1 MNEVIQTILNRRSC
15 KQYLDRPVPEELLDQ
30 VLLAGTYAANGRGK
44 QAGRIVALTRP
55 QDVAA
60 LERLN
65 ARALGNPEAHP
76 FYGAPVVLAV
86 LADRSPSPP
95 WKMEVSSSGI
105 CCWPPNPWAW
115 ALAGSTVPGRNSTAR
130 RAKRCWPN
138 GASLEIT
145 SAWATAFWA
154 IQPQIPR
161 RLHPEKRILL
171 QKSQFEVAKP
181 ANSGYTKKQPMNKTL
196 GGMSMKTLWKFAAAL
211 AAIAGAVVLIA
222 RYGDRFLS
230 KLQGLRDHCG
240 CHHTCSCG
248 EHLSDAAEAVQE
260 TVEHVVEKTEEVA
273 DTVVE
278 AAEEAV
284 EAARE
289 SLESVTEEDFA
300 D

>member
-1 MNEVIQTILNRRSC
+1 M
-15 KQYLDRPVPEELLDQ
+15 
-30 VLLAGTYAANGRGK
+30 
-44 QAGRIVALTRP
+44 
-55 QDVAA
+55 
-60 LERLN
+60 
-65 ARALGNPEAHP
+65 
-76 FYGAPVVLAV
+76 
-86 LADRSPSPP
+86 
-95 WKMEVSSSGI
+95 
-105 CCWPPNPWAW
+105 
-115 ALAGSTVPGRNSTAR
+115 
-130 RAKRCWPN
+130 
-138 GASLEIT
+138 
-145 SAWATAFWA
+145 
-154 IQPQIPR
+154 
-161 RLHPEKRILL
+161 
-171 QKSQFEVAKP
+171 
-181 ANSGYTKKQPMNKTL
+181 KTL
-196 GGMSMKTLWKFAAAL
+196 GKFAAAL

>member
-1 MNEVIQTILNRRSC
+1 
-15 KQYLDRPVPEELLDQ
+15 
-30 VLLAGTYAANGRGK
+30 
-44 QAGRIVALTRP
+44 
-55 QDVAA
+55 
-60 LERLN
+60 
-65 ARALGNPEAHP
+65 
-76 FYGAPVVLAV
+76 
-86 LADRSPSPP
+86 
-95 WKMEVSSSGI
+95 
-105 CCWPPNPWAW
+105 
-115 ALAGSTVPGRNSTAR
+115 
-130 RAKRCWPN
+130 
-138 GASLEIT
+138 
-145 SAWATAFWA
+145 
-154 IQPQIPR
+154 
-161 RLHPEKRILL
+161 
-171 QKSQFEVAKP
+171 
-181 ANSGYTKKQPMNKTL
+181 
-196 GGMSMKTLWKFAAAL
+196 MKTLWKFAAAL

-222 RYGDRFLS
+222 RYRDRFLS